1 MTAQDHMAEAPLEA
15 PADPAP
21 VLSPTRPFYWS
32 VRRELWE
39 HRSLQIAPLA
49 MAALIFVGFLLSCI
63 GMPDRRRVVLTLD
76 PVRQA
81 AEVAPA
87 YDMAAVVII
96 LTSLLVGMTYCLAAL
111 QNERRDRSILF
122 WKSLPVS
129 DLTTVLSKVFVP
141 FVVLPVI
148 ATAVILATQV
158 AMLIWSGLILL
169 LHGINPVTPLPL
181 PQMTVVLLYGLVT
194 MTLWYAPVY
203 GWLLLVS
210 GWARRGAFL
219 WALLPPLALC
229 LLEKLAFNSTHLL
242 MLLGDRLSGGYSHA
256 FVSHAHVAGTHM
268 AGKGPPRVPLV
279 GLSQLDPG
287 KFLAAPGLW
296 IGLVLAAA
304 CIAGAVWLRRRREPI

>member
-1 MTAQDHMAEAPLEA
+1 MTAHDDMAGAPLEA
-15 PADPAP
+15 PTAAAP
-21 VLSPTRPFYWS
+21 VLSATRPFYWS

-39 HRSLQIAPLA
+39 HRSLHLAPLA
-49 MAALIFVGFLLSCI
+49 IAALTFLGFLVSCI

-81 AEVAPA
+81 IEVAPP
-87 YDMAAVVII
+87 YDATAVAII
-96 LTSLLVGMTYCLAAL
+96 LTSVLVGMTYCLGAL

-129 DLTTVLSKVFVP
+129 DLTTVLAKVFVP
-141 FVVLPVI
+141 FVVMPVI
-148 ATAVILATQV
+148 ATAVVLATQV
-158 AMLIWSGLILL
+158 VMLIWAGLVLL
-169 LHGINPVTPLPL
+169 LHGVNPITPLPL
-181 PQMTVVLLYGLVT
+181 PQMTVVLVYGLVT
-194 MTLWYAPVY
+194 MTLWYAPIY

-229 LLEKLAFNSTHLL
+229 LVEKLAFNSTHLL
-242 MLLGDRLSGGYSHA
+242 MLLGDRLSGGYGHA
-256 FVSHAHVAGTHM
+256 FVTHAHVAG
-268 AGKGPPRVPLV
+268 KGPPKVPLV

-287 KFLAAPGLW
+287 KFVASPGLW
-296 IGLVLAAA
+296 VGLVIAAA